1 MNFGTTMPIVPVIAA
16 IVGITL
22 IVIVVLVVIQMRK
35 YAPKVFLKD
44 PVDLYKPSSPVV
56 VDRATTASMSA
67 TYTLSFY
74 VKLDAVPDMRASATP
89 LLRWP
94 GAWDVNYN
102 PAQETLVWTVYPTG
116 SKAETIQIPRVP
128 MQRWTQVSATFE
140 GRSFDFYINGELVL
154 SHILTN
160 LPPAVSA
167 SVTIVPGG
175 IMGQIAH
182 AQIWSRRLTVHEVRS
197 NYQDTSDSQGRPYFG
212 PDFFKALNNIQIPNL
227 FCPSGKCSP
236 AATASQTWEFPYA

>member
-1 MNFGTTMPIVPVIAA
+1 MPIVPVIAA
-16 IVGITL
+16 IIGITL
-22 IVIVVLVVIQMRK
+22 IVIVVLVVIHMRTN
-35 YAPKVFLKD
+35 APKVFLKD

-74 VKLDAVPDMRASATP
+74 IKLDAVPDMRVSATP
-89 LLRWP
+89 LLKWP
-94 GAWDVNYN
+94 GAWDVDYN
-102 PAQETLVWTVYPTG
+102 PAHETLVWTVYPTG
-116 SKAETIQIPRVP
+116 AKAETIRIPRVP
-128 MQRWTQVSATFE
+128 MQRWIQVSATFE

-160 LPPAVSA
+160 LPPVVSA

-182 AQIWSRRLTVHEVRS
+182 AQVWPRRLTVREVRS

-212 PDFFKALNNIQIPNL
+212 PDFFKALNKISVPNL

-236 AATASQTWEFPYA
+236 TATAAQTWEFPYA